1 MREQPNNT
9 AASVGNSR
17 AGVLSHAD
25 AALCRTSGRAA
36 VFFAPR
42 ATRNKPASRA
52 KLQRAKRANGHGNR
66 APPPR
71 TLLPWTCCLRQC
83 LMPDPV
89 VVIGGGL
96 AGMAAAAR
104 LAKVGHQVE
113 LYERSEALGGTWA
126 PYQLPSGVTVDDA
139 PSIIGFPAPWRDL
152 FRKSGRPLEAELA
165 RMGYALEPAQPATM
179 IFADGTELTLPT
191 DRGGQYAA
199 LADAYGRSVA
209 ERWRDL
215 LNRLDQVW
223 QTLRG
228 LGLETELRS
237 RRQLNKTAMRSLFGH
252 RMTLADLAASIAHDH
267 LGALIRSIAYRLGS
281 VPEQTP
287 AFAAVELSIQRTFG
301 RWQVEALDTHSEL
314 DVGRSSVLVEALA
327 GRLALRKV
335 HVQLGCMVECIHLR
349 NGHVDSSCDKRWRPS
364 GLSSRGHLR
373 PLADLQLL
381 APGHRSPAD
390 PTPAAR
396 PQRRPRLRPSP
407 TMRHPRPSRGS
418 GRRLPSPRTASRPSA
433 TSASWLTRRYRPLT
447 ISTRLF
453 PAPLTERHGAAS
465 RAGCVGH
472 L

>member
-1 MREQPNNT
+1 
-9 AASVGNSR
+9 
-17 AGVLSHAD
+17 
-25 AALCRTSGRAA
+25 
-36 VFFAPR
+36 
-42 ATRNKPASRA
+42 
-52 KLQRAKRANGHGNR
+52 
-66 APPPR
+66 
-71 TLLPWTCCLRQC
+71 
-83 LMPDPV
+83 MPDPV

-191 DRGGQYAA
+191 DRGGQYAV

-314 DVGRSSVLVEALA
+314 DVGRSSVLAEALA

-335 HVQLGCMVECIHLR
+335 HVQLGCTVECIHLR
-349 NGHVDSSCDKRWRPS
+349 NGQV
-364 GLSSRGHLR
+364 
-373 PLADLQLL
+373 
-381 APGHRSPAD
+381 
-390 PTPAAR
+390 
-396 PQRRPRLRPSP
+396 
-407 TMRHPRPSRGS
+407 
-418 GRRLPSPRTASRPSA
+418 TAVA
-433 TSASWLTRRYRPLT
+433 TSAGDRPASAVVATCDPWQIFNYLLPVTAARRTRRKLRGLRPAAAPTITHDEAPAPIARLRETVTLTADGVPTVSYLRQLADKAVQTTHNFNATLPRASYGAAWSGFPSWLRRPPVT
-447 ISTRLF
+447 
-453 PAPLTERHGAAS
+453 TEIPGLYAAS
-465 RAGCVGH
+465 PSSPAGPGPSQVVLSAALAAHGCHDHLRARIARR
-472 L
+472 